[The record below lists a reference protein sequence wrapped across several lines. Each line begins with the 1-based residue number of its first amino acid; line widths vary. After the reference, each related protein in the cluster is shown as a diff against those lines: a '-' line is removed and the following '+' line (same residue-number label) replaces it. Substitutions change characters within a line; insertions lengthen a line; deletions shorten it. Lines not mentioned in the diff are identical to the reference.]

1 MCIRLC
7 LCVCVLYTHMAIG
20 IKFFYFSNIVLSLII
35 FVLLSFKIIRTPE
48 RSNKIISTRQVFS
61 FLFNCSNVNCKIW
74 ICLLHAVF
82 LLRYVTTGY
91 LNMKIKN
98 YIINPCVAT

>member
-1 MCIRLC
+1 MRAVTQESTSCIDQMCIRLC

-48 RSNKIISTRQVFS
+48 DLTQLSPRDRFLVF
-61 FLFNCSNVNCKIW
+61 
-74 ICLLHAVF
+74 
-82 LLRYVTTGY
+82 Y
-91 LNMKIKN
+91 LTVLM
-98 YIINPCVAT
+98 